1 MWNKLK
7 SYFETIK
14 FAHTIFALPFAL
26 MGMFL
31 AEKQL
36 PSLDKVF
43 WIIIAMFGARSG
55 AMGVN
60 RLCDYKFDKENP
72 RTLTWPHIKGE
83 ISITQLTIL
92 TILSYLIFVFASYQL
107 NNLCFYLSFPVILIL
122 SFYSL
127 TKRFTHFTH
136 LFLGF
141 AISLAPVGA
150 WIAITGSFSFKPF
163 LLSLVILFWIAG
175 FDIFYSLQ
183 DMEFDREKGLY
194 SIPVKYGIK
203 KSLQITKLLHVLMMC
218 FLILTIPVFNLS
230 YFYTIGVIVT
240 GVFLIY
246 EHSLVK
252 ENDLSKIDKAFF
264 SVNGW
269 ISILLLISLLLDIY
283 FIK

>member
-7 SYFETIK
+7 NYFETIK
-14 FAHTIFALPFAL
+14 FAHTVFALPFAL

-31 AEKQL
+31 SQKQL

-60 RLCDYKFDKENP
+60 RLFDYKFDRENP

-83 ISITQLTIL
+83 ISISQLTIL
-92 TILSYLIFVFASYQL
+92 TILSYLIFIIAAYQL
-107 NNLCFYLSFPVILIL
+107 NDLCFYLSFPVIIIL

-127 TKRFTHFTH
+127 TKRFTYFTH

-150 WIAITGSFSFKPF
+150 WIAVTGDFSFKPF
-163 LLSLVILFWIAG
+163 LLSMVILFWIAG

-183 DMEFDREKGLY
+183 DIDFDREKGLF
-194 SIPVKYGIK
+194 SIPVKYGVK
-203 KSLQITKLLHVLMMC
+203 KSLKITKLLHILMMF
-218 FLILTIPVFNLS
+218 FLILTIPVFHLG
-230 YFYTIGVIVT
+230 YIYTLGVLIT

-252 ENDLSKIDKAFF
+252 EDDLSKIDKAFF

-269 ISILLLISLLLDIY
+269 ISILLLVSLISDIY
-283 FIK
+283 VMK